1 MDTDDL
7 EPIRPKPAPK
17 NLDEMSIEA
26 LQEYIEELQG
36 EISRAQEMIAKKEA
50 ARNDADSFF
59 KKG

>member
-36 EISRAQEMIAKKEA
+36 EISRAQEMIAKKEE
-50 ARNDADSFF
+50 ARTDADSFF
-59 KKG
+59 RKG